1 MKIRKITLQNYFHA
15 CESIISK
22 IEYRPKCQYILYV
35 IFVCLNSQD
44 AMAKC
49 NKSVAQMLDAPLEE
63 LLETPI
69 SVASNVSLDPKKQ
82 PASVTVITREQL
94 QLSAARTLNE
104 ALMTYI
110 PGYFVLE
117 GHSDTVGAFRGLAA
131 DSNAKIMMLINGH
144 NINAERY
151 GGMPD
156 GIINSNNFDW
166 IERIEVVRGSGSVT
180 LGQGALQGVVNIIT
194 RTADNLATECGDAEI
209 SLFGGGGLNNAW
221 QGGMEAAFSQEDYDG
236 YVFVQQKNYD
246 GQVLRREGFA
256 AITELLGDSAPSV
269 GGVLA
274 DVGHRI
280 KRTDNL
286 SVFGH
291 LRYEQ
296 LNLDLLH
303 VEQTRDM
310 PFFGRDS
317 DGVGEE
323 LNYLGLNHNF
333 DFTKDINLESKLDVA
348 IDDALQYTVQ
358 TGSTAGGNR
367 EIRYGVKEI
376 LHLNN
381 LWEGNNLA
389 LGSEAHLYEL
399 GLNNSNGANFI
410 INNFSQLYGETISS
424 LNKKN
429 AFVFPTNIN
438 IYSFFIEDNYQVN
451 QWLTLFGGIRYD
463 QHQYWD
469 SHFSPRVGAF
479 VTPWQDGQFR
489 LSYQEGFRGA
499 VGLAYSGGYIGD
511 GFLSIPNYDQMAKTI
526 PNYVGLPT
534 IQPESL
540 NTIELA
546 FNQRFNKAWQ
556 LENVLFYSKTLHVL
570 DVGFVDGSNLPPIG
584 SDVPGKVDDS
594 DYTYYWFYNNKS
606 GSAEQLGFETSL
618 NYNAAPFNI
627 TASHS
632 FVEGLSSSNKR
643 EVQLP
648 VIAQNVSRLN
658 VIFKPW
664 EKVSLGANY
673 LFFDNWNTHFFTK
686 ADGAHLLNASIM
698 YSPLKELELSLN
710 VKNILGEN
718 NLYPMMSYDKGIPG
732 VPAIESPTFWLN
744 FRLSFSGRL

>member
-1 MKIRKITLQNYFHA
+1 MKNVRRK
-15 CESIISK
+15 
-22 IEYRPKCQYILYV
+22 YV
-35 IFVCLNSQD
+35 ALCVVLVCLNYQE
-44 AMAKC
+44 AMATC
-49 NKSVAQMLDAPLEE
+49 GKSVEQMLDAPIEE

-104 ALMTYI
+104 ALMTYV
-110 PGYFVLE
+110 PGYFVVE

-156 GIINSNNFDW
+156 GIINGTNFDW
-166 IERIEVVRGSGSVT
+166 IERIEVVRGPGSVT

-194 RTADNLATECGDAEI
+194 RTADNQAPECGDAKV
-209 SLFGGGGLNNAW
+209 SLLSGAGLDGAV
-221 QGGMEAAFSQEDYDG
+221 QGGVEAAINHEDYDG

-246 GQVLRREGFA
+246 GQALRREGFA
-256 AITELLGDSAPSV
+256 AITELQGDSAPGAG

-274 DVGHRI
+274 DVGHRL
-280 KRTDNL
+280 KRTENL
-286 SVFGH
+286 SVLGH
-291 LRYEQ
+291 FRYKQ
-296 LNLDLLH
+296 LSLDVLH
-303 VEQTRDM
+303 VDQKRDM
-310 PFFGRDS
+310 SFFVRDS
-317 DGVGEE
+317 DGNKEE
-323 LNYLGLNHNF
+323 LTYFGLNHDF
-333 DFTKDINLESKLDVA
+333 DFTKAVRLESKFDAAV
-348 IDDALQYTVQ
+348 DDGGFYTVQ
-358 TGSTAGGNR
+358 TNTTAGGNR
-367 EIRYGVKEI
+367 EIRYGIKEI
-376 LHLNN
+376 LHIDN
-381 LWEGNNLA
+381 LWQGNQLA
-389 LGSEAHLYEL
+389 IGSEARFYDI
-399 GLNNSNGANFI
+399 GLTNADGENFI
-410 INNFSQLYGETISS
+410 INNYSQLRGETMSS

-429 AFVFPTNIN
+429 AFVFPANIN
-438 IYSFFIEDNYQVN
+438 VHSFFIEDNYQIN
-451 QWLTLFGGIRYD
+451 DWLTLFGGIRLDEHEFWKEHY
-463 QHQYWD
+463 
-469 SHFSPRVGAF
+469 SPRIGTF
-479 VTPWQDGQFR
+479 ITPWQDGQFR

-499 VGLAYSGGYIGD
+499 VGMAYSGGYIGD
-511 GFLSIPNYDQMAKTI
+511 GFLSVPNYEQMAKVI
-526 PNYVGLPT
+526 PDYVGLPT

-540 NTIELA
+540 KTVELA

-570 DVGFVDGSNLPPIG
+570 DVGFVDGDNLPAIG
-584 SDVPGKVDDS
+584 SDVPGKVDGS

-632 FVEGLSSSNKR
+632 FVEGLSSTNKR

-648 VIAQNVSRLN
+648 AIAQNVSRLN

-664 EKVSLGANY
+664 EKVSFGANY
-673 LFFDNWNTHFFTK
+673 LFFDTWNTVTYTK
-686 ADGAHLLNASIM
+686 ADGAHLLNASVM
-698 YSPLKELELSLN
+698 YSPLKELDLSLN

-732 VPAIESPTFWLN
+732 APALESTTFWLN
-744 FRLSFSGRL
+744 FRVSFDRKL

>member
-1 MKIRKITLQNYFHA
+1 
-15 CESIISK
+15 
-22 IEYRPKCQYILYV
+22 
-35 IFVCLNSQD
+35 
-44 AMAKC
+44 MATC
-49 NKSVAQMLDAPLEE
+49 GKSVEQMLDAPIEE

-110 PGYFVLE
+110 PGYFIIE

-156 GIINSNNFDW
+156 GIINGTNFDW

-194 RTADNLATECGDAEI
+194 RTADNLAPECGDAKVT
-209 SLFGGGGLNNAW
+209 LLGGGGLNNAW
-221 QGGMEAAFSQEDYDG
+221 QGGMEAAFNREDSDG

-246 GQVLRREGFA
+246 GQPLRREGWA
-256 AITELLGDSAPSV
+256 AKAPLFGDSAPGE

-274 DVGHRI
+274 DVGHHL

-291 LRYEQ
+291 LRYGQ
-296 LNLDLLH
+296 LSFDVLH
-303 VEQTRDM
+303 VDQTRDM
-310 PFFGRDS
+310 YFFGRDS
-317 DGVGEE
+317 DGVGEG
-323 LNYLGLNHNF
+323 LNYFGLNHNF

-348 IDDALQYTVQ
+348 IDDASQYTVQ

-367 EIRYGVKEI
+367 EIRYGIKEV

-410 INNFSQLYGETISS
+410 INNMSQLNGETINS

-429 AFVFPTNIN
+429 AFVFPANID
-438 IYSFFIEDNYQVN
+438 IYSFFIEDNYEIN
-451 QWLTLFGGIRYD
+451 KWLTLFGGLRFD
-463 QHQYWD
+463 EHQYWGE
-469 SHFSPRVGAF
+469 HFSPRAGAF
-479 VTPWQDGQFR
+479 ITPWQDGVFR
-489 LSYQEGFRGA
+489 LSYQEGIRGA

-511 GFLSIPNYDQMAKTI
+511 GFLSIPNLGKLGSANIPGYGNMSVKPEVLKTF
-526 PNYVGLPT
+526 
-534 IQPESL
+534 
-540 NTIELA
+540 ELA
-546 FNQRFNKAWQ
+546 FNQRLNKNWQ
-556 LENVLFYSKTLHVL
+556 FENVLFYSKALHVI
-570 DVGFVDGSNLPPIG
+570 DVDAVGGDDFGITLPPVG
-584 SDVPGKVDDS
+584 SDVPG
-594 DYTYYWFYNNKS
+594 YNWYWFYMNKA
-606 GSAEQLGFETSL
+606 GSSEQFGFESSVH
-618 NYNAAPFNI
+618 YVAEPFNI

-632 FVEGLSSSNKR
+632 FVDALSYTGQTAGGQT
-643 EVQLP
+643 QLP
-648 VIAQNVSRLN
+648 GVAPNVSRLN
-658 VIFKPW
+658 VVFKPW

-673 LFFDNWNTHFFTK
+673 LFYNSWNSPNGTQ
-686 ADGAHLLNASIM
+686 ADGAHLLNASVI
-698 YSPLKELELSLN
+698 YSPWKQLELSAS

-718 NLYPMMSYDKGIPG
+718 SLYPMLNYLPDIKPG
-732 VPAIESPTFWLN
+732 APALESTTFWLN
-744 FRLSFSGRL
+744 FRFSFEGKI